1 MTATPDAT
9 LPFVLD
15 DGRTPSWKRVP
26 MGRKTVTHG
35 IPPVDRPATTR
46 TGRRHTP
53 AGGDGETTCEHCDQ
67 PLTRD
72 DIWGWIHTGGRYL
85 CYDPT
90 TGEPLSLPASPA
102 IA

>member
-1 MTATPDAT
+1 
-9 LPFVLD
+9 
-15 DGRTPSWKRVP
+15 
-26 MGRKTVTHG
+26 VTHG
-35 IPPVDRPATTR
+35 IPPGEQAATR
-46 TGRRHTP
+46 AQRHLSSDSGTN
-53 AGGDGETTCEHCDQ
+53 CEHCDQ

-102 IA
+102 VA